1 MRPRPDST
9 QAPIPVEFEQGNGVR
24 RMRARPDSTQAPM
37 PVEYE
42 HDYEVHH
49 TDAPPP
55 YTAEELTGSIPQPG
69 DTGVTNDGRIDIDL
83 NSRLTKTLVKLVPK
97 HEKEEPELSRRYTIN
112 RLWSIRLNVV
122 IQVVGS
128 RGDVQPF
135 IALGQELQRYG
146 HRVRI
151 ATHNTFESFVHESNL
166 EFYPIG
172 GDPKELMAYMVKNPG
187 LIPSMKSLRE
197 GDIQKKR
204 DMITEMLY
212 GCWHSC
218 IEPDLKTGQPF
229 VAEAIIANPPSFA
242 HVHCAQAL
250 GIPLHLMFTMPWSS
264 TRAFPHPLA
273 NFKGGEISTAL
284 INYASYGVVEF
295 LTWQGLGDVINRF
308 RHSLDLENVPVSVGP
323 VLASTLKVPFTYCWS
338 PALVPKPADWAAHID
353 VCGFFFREPT
363 PYTPPAEIDH
373 FLRSGL
379 PPVYIG
385 FGSIVL
391 DDPAK
396 MTSSILETVRALGI
410 RAIISRG
417 WSNLGADLPNDNKD
431 VLFIGDC
438 PHEWLFQHV
447 AAVVHHGG
455 AGTAAC
461 GLRNACPTVVV
472 PFFGDQPFWGEMIAA
487 AGAGPMPIPHKLL
500 TAENLTPAI
509 HFCLTR
515 EAKQAARAL
524 SSQMASERGVE
535 AAAQSFHA
543 NLPLETMRCALLPT
557 EVASWKT
564 KKGSILLSKLAAQV
578 LIENG
583 VIVSSDLEN
592 HETDPFIITNQRW
605 DPVTSTTS
613 ACVGIVG
620 DMGMAAKGMVVDPFT
635 EPKHSVTS
643 SAASTQ
649 SDKSNGT
656 AAAGR
661 VAGGVAKGFG
671 RFVGAFYKGV
681 IVDLPLATT
690 EGFRN
695 VPRLYGEE
703 VKDHG
708 EVTGALSGFQVGGKN
723 FVHGIADGF
732 SDPFRQTYEGGKKE
746 GVIGYAKGFGKGMAG
761 LVTKTSAAAVGI
773 VAYPGDGIVKSM
785 KYLAKSGTRK
795 RIRAA
800 KLVET
805 EWIGRKFEADLNAME
820 LMREFERLRKGK
832 EKVRT

>member
-1 MRPRPDST
+1 
-9 QAPIPVEFEQGNGVR
+9 
-24 RMRARPDSTQAPM
+24 
-37 PVEYE
+37 
-42 HDYEVHH
+42 
-49 TDAPPP
+49 
-55 YTAEELTGSIPQPG
+55 
-69 DTGVTNDGRIDIDL
+69 
-83 NSRLTKTLVKLVPK
+83 
-97 HEKEEPELSRRYTIN
+97 
-112 RLWSIRLNVV
+112 
-122 IQVVGS
+122 
-128 RGDVQPF
+128 
-135 IALGQELQRYG
+135 
-146 HRVRI
+146 
-151 ATHNTFESFVHESNL
+151 
-166 EFYPIG
+166 
-172 GDPKELMAYMVKNPG
+172 
-187 LIPSMKSLRE
+187 
-197 GDIQKKR
+197 
-204 DMITEMLY
+204 MITEMLY

-218 IEPDLKTGQPF
+218 VEPDIKTRQPF

-273 NFKGGEISTAL
+273 NFRSGEIATAL

-308 RHSLDLENVPVSVGP
+308 RHALDLDDVPVSVGP

-338 PALVPKPADWAAHID
+338 PALVPKPPDWAAHID
-353 VCGFFFREPT
+353 ICGFFFREPT
-363 PYTPPAEIDH
+363 PYIPPTEIDQ
-373 FLRSGL
+373 FLRSGP

-417 WSNLGADLPNDNKD
+417 WSNLGGDLANDNKD

-438 PHEWLFQHV
+438 PHEWLFQHI

-472 PFFGDQPFWGEMIAA
+472 PFFGDQPFWGDMIAA
-487 AGAGPMPIPHKLL
+487 ARAGPKPIPHQLL
-500 TAENLTPAI
+500 TTENLTQAI
-509 HFCLTR
+509 RFCLTH
-515 EAKQAARAL
+515 EAKQAAQML
-524 SSQMASERGVE
+524 SSHMASERGVE
-535 AAAQSFHA
+535 AAVQSFHA
-543 NLPLETMRCALLPT
+543 NLPLETMQCALLPM
-557 EVASWKT
+557 EVASWRV
-564 KKGSILLSKLAAQV
+564 KKEPILLSKLAAQI

-583 VIVSSDLEN
+583 AIVPSDLEN
-592 HETDPFIITNQRW
+592 HETHPFIITNKRW

-620 DMGMAAKGMVVDPFT
+620 DMGVAAKGMVFDPFV
-635 EPKHSVTS
+635 EPKHPATS
-643 SAASTQ
+643 LAASA
-649 SDKSNGT
+649 SSEKPNG
-656 AAAGR
+656 AAIAGR
-661 VAGGVAKGFG
+661 MAGDVAKGLG
-671 RFVGAFYKGV
+671 KFVGAFYKGV

-723 FVHGIADGF
+723 FVHGMADGF

-746 GVIGYAKGFGKGMAG
+746 GAIGYAKGFGKGVVG
-761 LVTKTSAAAVGI
+761 LMTKTSAATVGI

-800 KLVET
+800 KLEET
-805 EWIGRKFEADLNAME
+805 DWMGRKSEADLNVVE
-820 LMREFERLRKGK
+820 LVQEFKRLRKRK
-832 EKVRT
+832 TRMKT